1 MRYSQ
6 YFLPTLKETPAD
18 AEVVSHK
25 LMVRAGMLRKVAAGI
40 YDYLPLGLRSIRKF
54 ENIVREEMN
63 KAGAIE
69 LLMPAVLPA
78 EYWKESGRWDVYGK
92 ELLRFN
98 DRAEREYCIGPTHE
112 EIITDI
118 IRREVKSYKQL
129 PVNLYQIQTKFR
141 DEIRPR
147 FGVMRAREF
156 IMKDAYSFDATDE
169 GADKSYWAMY
179 EAYNRIFERC
189 GLEFRAVL
197 ADTGNIGGSFSHE
210 FMVLAETGEDV
221 VMSCDKCEYAANL
234 ELAEI
239 KQIKYQKTDNSENH
253 KDIQEVH
260 TPDLKTVEEVAE
272 FLKVKSGDLIKTM
285 IVEAD
290 GEPVAAL
297 VSGDNE
303 LSITKLR
310 RHLGADLVELAS
322 ASTIEKVTGGS
333 VGFSGPV
340 GLKIKIVADHSIKE
354 IQNGVT
360 GANKKDYHLVNVNMD
375 KDYKV
380 NEFADIR
387 VAVDGDL
394 CPGCDGGK
402 LKSTRG
408 IEVGHVF
415 KLGTKYSEAMSAN
428 FVDEDG
434 RQKPFIMGCYG
445 IGIGRTVAAAIEQNF
460 DDNGMILPRALA
472 PFEIS
477 VLPLNMK
484 DENVIKTA
492 DVIYNS
498 LLENG
503 YDVLIDDRKES
514 AGFKFKDA
522 DLIGVPVHVRI
533 GPKTLK
539 ENSVEIRLRK
549 SGETKLVQVDDAVSE
564 VEGIIHSGMV

>member
-6 YFLPTLKETPAD
+6 YFIPTLKETPAD

-118 IRREVKSYKQL
+118 VRREGKSYKQL

-221 VMSCDKCEYAANL
+221 VMSCDKCDYAANL

-239 KQIKYQKTDNSENH
+239 KQIKDQKTDNSENH

-260 TPDLKTVEEVAE
+260 TPALKTVEEVAE

-297 VSGDNE
+297 VSGDSE

-310 RHLGADLVELAS
+310 RHLGADSVELAS
-322 ASTIEKVTGGS
+322 VETIEKVTDGS

-360 GANKKDYHLVNVNMD
+360 GANKNDYHVVNVNLD

-394 CPGCDGGK
+394 CRGCDGGK

-484 DENVIKTA
+484 DENVIKVA
-492 DVIYNS
+492 NEIYNS
-498 LLENG
+498 LLEKG

-549 SGETKLVQVDDAVSE
+549 SGETRLVKVDDAVSE
-564 VEGIIHSGMV
+564 VENIINSAAV